1 MKKNN
6 RTVYLKLPFVFE
18 VSKLQEE
25 LHGIMKQHW
34 IPHFN
39 TGGYDGEWK
48 AISLYTKGGDESN
61 IYVPSSSDNTIV
73 ETSLL
78 KNSLYLKHVID
89 TFKCPII
96 SARLLRLGVG
106 AEIKPHRDFE
116 LGYEDGCFRLHIPIE
131 TNNHVKFVLD
141 GEQLTML
148 PGECWYTNVNYI
160 HSVSNFGE
168 RDRVHLVIDGQR
180 NSWSDHLFF
189 SLASEESFM
198 PEPPEEESLE
208 TKARMIE
215 ELKRMNNPNNSDL
228 ILKLESDL
236 NAK

>member
-25 LHGIMKQHW
+25 LQSLMKHHW

-48 AISLYTKGGDESN
+48 AISLYTKSGEASN
-61 IYVPSSSDNTIV
+61 IYVPMSGDHTSI
-73 ETSLL
+73 ETDVL
-78 KNSLYLKHVID
+78 KKSLYLKQVMD

-131 TNNHVKFVLD
+131 SNRQVKFVLD
-141 GEQLTML
+141 GELLTML

-160 HSVSNFGE
+160 HSVSNFGQT
-168 RDRVHLVIDGQR
+168 DRVHLVIDGQR
-180 NSWSDHLFF
+180 NAWSDQLFF
-189 SLASEESFM
+189 SLAPEESFQ
-198 PEPPEEESLE
+198 PEPPKEESLE

-215 ELKRMNNPNNSDL
+215 ELKRMNNPNNSAL
-228 ILKLESDL
+228 ILKLEADL
-236 NAK
+236 KAK